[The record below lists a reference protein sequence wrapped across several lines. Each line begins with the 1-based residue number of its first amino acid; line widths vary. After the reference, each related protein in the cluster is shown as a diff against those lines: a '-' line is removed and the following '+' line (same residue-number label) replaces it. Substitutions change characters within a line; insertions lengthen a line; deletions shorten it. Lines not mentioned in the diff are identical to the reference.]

1 MKPSLWKTGL
11 IIFTLSFLLAACNL
25 GETPPDTDSPPPPPT
40 TASGQADIIPIV
52 VKVPDPNE
60 TAAAYLTAWTNSDF
74 TAMYNMLTTLSKDS
88 IRIEDFDT
96 RYRDVNVQIVPINIE
111 YEILQALTN
120 PSVAQVS
127 YQVTFNSALVGP
139 ITRETMMTLSME
151 NGNWRVVWDDTLIL
165 PELAGG
171 NTLRID
177 SAPPTRGIIYDRD
190 GDVLAADT
198 FAVGLSAVPSGIAED
213 GGGNVIKKIFE
224 LTDVPGA
231 YFSNQL
237 FGEEPPW
244 IVTIGEVPIARF
256 EDYEAVLRSDF
267 GAVFSWQ
274 QYFTHLAYLGEAG
287 AHAIGWVGPI
297 PAEEADEWLELGYP
311 VDAIIG
317 RMGIESWGQDYL
329 AGRAGGSLF
338 VLDSDGLIVTRL
350 AEREAEPAQSI
361 YTTLDDELQM
371 WAQLAIQDFTGAI
384 VVLERDSGRILA
396 MSSSPGFNPNGA
408 DVENPNSEWNNYFN
422 GTYDQPMLNRATL
435 GQYPPGSIFKLVT
448 MSAALESGLY
458 QPYDDYY
465 CGHYWDAPNGDRY
478 KDWTLDK
485 DKEPSGDLYLIQ
497 GLMRSCNPWF
507 YELGY
512 KLYTNDHTTAV
523 ADMARG
529 FGLGSPTGIQE
540 LPEASGNITNP
551 DDNDSA
557 DPWFNAVQQAIGQSN
572 TLITPLQAAV
582 YIAAFGNGGNLYRPQ
597 LIEKIVNTAGESTNE
612 FEPVVNG
619 TLPIS
624 ENTLNAVREGLLLVV
639 KNKLGTAYRSFGGVS
654 YPIRVYG
661 KTGTAQNIA
670 EDPHAWFIGFT
681 DQRRADKPDLA
692 IAVLV
697 ENVGD
702 GSEFAA
708 PMFRRLI
715 DAYFF
720 GQPQYNYPW
729 ESSRYVFDPTYFEP
743 EVDGEGGGNP

>member
-1 MKPSLWKTGL
+1 
-11 IIFTLSFLLAACNL
+11 
-25 GETPPDTDSPPPPPT
+25 
-40 TASGQADIIPIV
+40 
-52 VKVPDPNE
+52 
-60 TAAAYLTAWTNSDF
+60 
-74 TAMYNMLTTLSKDS
+74 MYNMLTTLSKDS
-88 IRIEDFDT
+88 IKIEDFDA

-171 NTLRID
+171 NTLRMD

-198 FAVGLSAVPSGIAED
+198 QAVAVSAIPSGIAED

-237 FGEEPPW
+237 FAEEPPW

-256 EDYEAVLRSDF
+256 QDYEAILKGDF

-274 QYFTHLAYLGEAG
+274 QYFTHLAYLGEGG

-297 PAEEADEWLELGYP
+297 PAEESDEWLELGYP

-317 RMGIESWGQDYL
+317 RMGVESYGQDYL
-329 AGRAGGSLF
+329 SGKAGGSLF
-338 VLDSDGLIVTRL
+338 VLDPDGVIVTRL
-350 AEREAEPAQSI
+350 AGRDAEPAQSI
-361 YTTLDDELQM
+361 YTTLDDELQR

-396 MSSSPGFNPNGA
+396 MASSPGFNPNGA
-408 DVENPNSEWNNYFN
+408 DFENPNSEWNNYFN

-435 GQYPPGSIFKLVT
+435 GQYPPGSIFKLIT

-458 QPYDDYY
+458 QPYDNYL

-512 KLYTNDHTTAV
+512 KLYTNGHTTAV

-597 LIEKIVNTAGESTNE
+597 LIEKIVNTAGENTYE

-661 KTGTAQNIA
+661 KTGTAQNIG

-692 IAVLV
+692 ISVLV

-708 PMFRRLI
+708 PMFRRLT
-715 DAYFF
+715 DVYFF

-743 EVDGEGGGNP
+743 EVDEEGGENP